1 MIRFAIPPIGGQ
13 EWFGGWMYMRNLVRA
28 LALYGDPGIEP
39 CVFVGES
46 KSVDPFIRELREL
59 PRVSVYV
66 DPAFEGTRRRSGM
79 IRTLITG
86 RKAAFLDLFERENID
101 VAFDWATYLGWRSKV
116 ATIAWIP
123 DFQHRALP
131 HLFDRKA
138 WYSREFGF
146 RLQVASSTKVM
157 LSSMSAEADCHSYY
171 PSSRGKTHVAQFAV
185 PLDDWPEA
193 ELAERMLKAAG
204 IPRDFVF
211 LPNQLW
217 HHKNHALAIEAAG
230 VLARRGSTRVIVATG
245 RGSDP
250 RRPNYRAELLAH
262 IHDTGAA
269 SNFMLLDGVDH
280 DLVKAMMLMTNA
292 LINPSRFEGW
302 STTVE
307 EAKAAGTP
315 MILSDIPV
323 HREQAPDARFF
334 GQDDAPALAEAIE
347 QSPVRDSGAI
357 AATAKAAA
365 SINLQN
371 QHRFAQ
377 SVSEVVREAADAV
390 KSNP

>member
-28 LALYGDPGIEP
+28 LALYGDPGIAP
-39 CVFVGES
+39 CVFVGE
-46 KSVDPFIRELREL
+46 KKADDPFIRELREL
-59 PRVSVYV
+59 PRVSIYV
-66 DPAFEGTRRRSGM
+66 DPAFEGERRRSGM
-79 IRTLITG
+79 VRTLVTG
-86 RKAAFLDLFERENID
+86 RKAAFLDIFERENID
-101 VAFDWATYLGWRSKV
+101 VAFDWATYFGWRSAI
-116 ATIAWIP
+116 ATVAWIP
-123 DFQHRALP
+123 DFQHRSLP
-131 HLFDRKA
+131 HLFSRKA
-138 WYSREFGF
+138 WYSRELGF
-146 RLQVASSTKVM
+146 RLQVASSTRIL
-157 LSSMSAEADCHSYY
+157 LSSASAEADCHSYY
-171 PSSRGKTHVAQFAV
+171 PSSREKTHIAKFAV
-185 PLDDWPEA
+185 PLDDWPEP
-193 ELAERMLKAAG
+193 EPAERTLKAAG

-230 VLARRGSTRVIVATG
+230 ILARRGSTRVIVATG

-250 RRPNYRAELLAH
+250 RRLNYRAELSAH
-262 IHDTGAA
+262 IRDNGAA

-292 LINPSRFEGW
+292 LLNPSRFEGW

-323 HREQAPDARFF
+323 HREQASEARFF

-347 QSPVRDSGAI
+347 QSPMRDIDAI
-357 AATAKAAA
+357 AAMAKAAA
-365 SINLQN
+365 SRNLQN

-377 SVSEVVREAADAV
+377 SVSEVVREAAHAG
-390 KSNP
+390 